1 MTEQHPVGG
10 YVAFSC
16 DDNEYETFGDPDA
29 AERALRCAG
38 FTVVRLP
45 EKFHDRL
52 DKIPGDDFMLVT
64 RRVAQLSYEL
74 YGQVMDEIN
83 AIVRP
88 YGGDL
93 SECGWM
99 NPDNPPFEEIFAEPR
114 QRRYRH

>member
-16 DDNEYETFGDPDA
+16 DDNEYLTSGDPDA

-38 FTVVRLP
+38 FNVMRLP
-45 EKFHDRL
+45 ERFRPQL
-52 DKIPGDDFMLVT
+52 AYPGDDHMLVT
-64 RRVAQLSYEL
+64 RRVEQLSQEV
-74 YGQVMDEIN
+74 YGRLLKEIN
-83 AIVRP
+83 AIVEP
-88 YGGDL
+88 YGGL
-93 SECGWM
+93 LGECGWM